1 VVRADEPNPDLIHT
15 LDDLAQAFT
24 RLRRREAR
32 PGQVQLSVRDVAARI
47 GKASSTLDPYLSG
60 KRLCPEDVYEA
71 ILRALNVPSGEL
83 GRWLNAWE
91 RVADKPGPVQ
101 RSTQETLLYRP
112 DIDTDARIGLVCGDV
127 RRVRSA
133 EIWINSENTDMRM
146 ARFEEN
152 SMSAIIRFWG
162 AVHDDTGRVVE
173 DSIADELE
181 RKVGDRRPVPPGTV
195 ITTGAGELAVHNG
208 VRFVIHIASVQG
220 EPGEGYR
227 PVFDLGR
234 CVRNALVAA
243 ERLAADHGVRTVM
256 FPLLGAGVAG
266 GKPESTARLMVG
278 AMLDHL
284 ATRPHGG
291 LRVIYLLATTDGERE
306 ACEAVLAETLKT

>member
-1 VVRADEPNPDLIHT
+1 VVRADDPDPDLIHT
-15 LDDLAQAFT
+15 LDDLVQAFN

-32 PGQVQLSVRDVAARI
+32 AGQVQLSVRNLATRT
-47 GKASSTLDPYLSG
+47 GKASSTLEPYLNG

-71 ILRALNVPSGEL
+71 ILRALNVSDQDL
-83 GRWLNAWE
+83 RRWLNAWE
-91 RVADKPGPVQ
+91 RIADGPGLDEP
-101 RSTQETLLYRP
+101 EP
-112 DIDTDARIGLVCGDV
+112 DVHIGVVYGDV
-127 RRVRSA
+127 RRVRDA

-195 ITTGAGELAVHNG
+195 ITTGAGELAEHNG

-243 ERLAADHGVRTVM
+243 ERLAADHDARTVM

-266 GKPESTARLMVG
+266 GQPGPTARLMVG

-284 ATRPHGG
+284 ASRPNQG
-291 LRVIYLLATTDGERE
+291 LRAIYLLATTPAERE
-306 ACEAVLAETLKT
+306 ACEAAIADAR

>member
-1 VVRADEPNPDLIHT
+1 LVVRADEPNPDLIHT

-32 PGQVQLSVRDVAARI
+32 PGQVQLSVRDVASRI
-47 GKASSTLDPYLSG
+47 GKASSTLDPYLRG

-71 ILRALNVPSGEL
+71 ILRTLNVPDKDL
-83 GRWLNAWE
+83 RRWLNAWE
-91 RVADKPGPVQ
+91 RVADKPAPVPHA
-101 RSTQETLLYRP
+101 TQETRLYSP
-112 DIDTDARIGLVCGDV
+112 GIDTDARVGLVCGDV

-146 ARFEEN
+146 ARFEEH

-173 DSIADELE
+173 DRIAEELE
-181 RKVGDRRPVPPGTV
+181 RQVGGRRPVPPGTV
-195 ITTGAGELAVHNG
+195 ITTSAGELTVRNG

-243 ERLAADHGVRTVM
+243 ERLAADHDARTVM
-256 FPLLGAGVAG
+256 FPLLGTGVAG
-266 GKPESTARLMVG
+266 GRPESTARLMVG

-284 ATRPHGG
+284 ATRPDQG
-291 LRVIYLLATTDGERE
+291 LRVIYLLATTPAERE
-306 ACEAVLAETLKT
+306 ACEAAFAEVF

>member
-1 VVRADEPNPDLIHT
+1 VTRADEPDPDLVHT
-15 LDDLAQAFT
+15 LDDLAQAFN

-32 PGQVQLSVRDVAARI
+32 PGQVQLSVRDVASRI
-47 GKASSTLDPYLSG
+47 GKASSTLDPYLRG

-71 ILRALNVPSGEL
+71 ILRALNVPKEDL
-83 GRWLNAWE
+83 RRWLNAWE
-91 RVADKPGPVQ
+91 RIADKP
-101 RSTQETLLYRP
+101 RAIQETQLYAP
-112 DIDTDARIGLVCGDV
+112 GVDTDARIGLVFGDV
-127 RRVRSA
+127 RRVRAA

-146 ARFEEN
+146 ARFEES

-173 DSIADELE
+173 DRIADELE

-243 ERLAADHGVRTVM
+243 ERLAADHDARTVM
-256 FPLLGAGVAG
+256 FPLLGAGGAG
-266 GKPESTARLMVG
+266 GHPESTARLMVG

-284 ATRPHGG
+284 ATRSSQG
-291 LRVIYLLATTDGERE
+291 LRVIYLLATTPAERE
-306 ACEAVLAETLKT
+306 ACEAAIASAR